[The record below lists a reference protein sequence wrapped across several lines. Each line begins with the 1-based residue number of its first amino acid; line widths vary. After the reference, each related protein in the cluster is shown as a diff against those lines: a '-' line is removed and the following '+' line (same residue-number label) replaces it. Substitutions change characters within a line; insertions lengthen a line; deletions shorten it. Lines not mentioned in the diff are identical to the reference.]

1 MMSLLVYHTHIILKL
16 KNAWQKKFVIGVLV
30 VILMN
35 LLSTLGGVTG
45 FTFCCTLGSDG
56 VVTGY
61 ERTGDSVG
69 GLKDGELFVVR
80 TSM

>member
-1 MMSLLVYHTHIILKL
+1 MSGGWYLEKGLV
-16 KNAWQKKFVIGVLV
+16 GVSLV
-30 VILMN
+30 SERDCNWCFGGDTDESTIP
-35 LLSTLGGVTG
+35 TLGGVTG